1 MKTESCVYHALRS
14 IRKQIKLWC
23 FWTPSVHCW
32 LKPCSQKQERCRQES
47 ERKKKKIKHST
58 RTKIRNRS
66 QGENGW
72 ADEQRSP
79 SQQREGEGEDEEEQ
93 RRRLAFWMTYPSP
106 PALVDGAGAGTVTV
120 PTLSSLI
127 WMVVPKGL
135 RRYLLSM
142 WRSSSA
148 NRVTAMSSGLLG
160 RRIRPFSEL
169 RSSWDSAPGR
179 GLGRSLCS

>member
-1 MKTESCVYHALRS
+1 MKP
-14 IRKQIKLWC
+14 KN
-23 FWTPSVHCW
+23 
-32 LKPCSQKQERCRQES
+32 
-47 ERKKKKIKHST
+47 KHKT
-58 RTKIRNRS
+58 RNWS
-66 QGENGW
+66 QGENAW
-72 ADEQRSP
+72 TDEQRSP
-79 SQQREGEGEDEEEQ
+79 SQQREGEGEGGDEEEQ
-93 RRRLAFWMTYPSP
+93 RRRLAVWMTYPSP

-169 RSSWDSAPGR
+169 RSS
-179 GLGRSLCS
+179 